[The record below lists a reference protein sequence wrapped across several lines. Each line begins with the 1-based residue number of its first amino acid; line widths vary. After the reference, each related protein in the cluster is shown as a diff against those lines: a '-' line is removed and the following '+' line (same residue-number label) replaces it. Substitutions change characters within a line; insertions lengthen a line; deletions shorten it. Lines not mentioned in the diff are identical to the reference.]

1 MTNLNYYWQKRNE
14 QEQKSRDR
22 EKLNEDFEAGLAKRA
37 NDEKIKKLEAEL
49 ANAKKQPKK
58 VVRSE
63 TDEYYR
69 NLLSKPM
76 LEIAMVNGDF
86 RGTYEKQQELLGE
99 WMVSQKAFKEVAI
112 KLGLEAGKTRE
123 EVTAAAKVEVD
134 NVLNN
139 QTQHGNNLAKSDDDD
154 WALFYA
160 PRIKQRFKEK
170 RSKK

>member
-22 EKLNEDFEAGLAKRA
+22 EKLNEDFEAGLVKRA

-49 ANAKKQPKK
+49 KAKSQT
-58 VVRSE
+58 VVISE